1 MRQRRA
7 AQAALILWRNRLD
20 AFTAAL
26 DDLFANPDIARTAI
40 YRPGGVGDGTP
51 VRAVARRP
59 DRQAE
64 FGDIAVHTATAMF
77 EVRVFEVPAPTEG
90 DAIIFDGETF
100 IIQGEPTRD
109 AERLVWTLDTRP
121 I

>member
-1 MRQRRA
+1 
-7 AQAALILWRNRLD
+7 LD